1 MLQKTVGLT
10 ILVTLVTM
18 STTCINMQNTIHI
31 SEARK
36 VLGELV
42 NQAYYEGKPIQL
54 VKGQKP
60 MATIIGNREF
70 AEILKVLEVH
80 DPGLADTLAVMSN
93 PDIEALLSKGD
104 ENIKN
109 GDVIPVERWL
119 DE

>member
-1 MLQKTVGLT
+1 
-10 ILVTLVTM
+10 
-18 STTCINMQNTIHI
+18 MQNTIQI

-60 MATIIGNREF
+60 MATVIGNREF
-70 AEILKVLEVH
+70 AEILKVLEAH
-80 DPGLADTLAVMSN
+80 DPGLADALAIMSN
-93 PDIEALLSKGD
+93 PEIEALLEEGE
-104 ENIKN
+104 ENIKK
-109 GDVIPVERWL
+109 GDLIPLEHWL

>member
-1 MLQKTVGLT
+1 
-10 ILVTLVTM
+10 
-18 STTCINMQNTIHI
+18 MQTAIQI

-54 VKGQKP
+54 VKGSKP
-60 MATIIGNREF
+60 MATVIGNREF

-80 DPGLADTLAVMSN
+80 DPGLADTLAIMSN
-93 PDIEALLSKGD
+93 PEVEALLAEGEENVKQGKGVPF
-104 ENIKN
+104 E
-109 GDVIPVERWL
+109 EWL